1 MVLGTEPRPQSAH
14 YGSVTA
20 GALLFDLVAA
30 SGDAGARLDAYL
42 AERAR
47 PLLGGGAAS
56 SANVFAL
63 REQQVPASRLAQG
76 VPLGI
81 PEALQQSLWHLLDRG
96 ATGTAVP
103 DRPRPAAVY
112 GAAYQLAGGGDPGG
126 IAALGGPPALERLD
140 VISSGAYSKL
150 ADYGRPDP
158 ASDDAFRSAMIVFT
172 HPTDLGYVRAFDDWY
187 THNHMIDVA
196 KSPPYRSATRYI
208 LERRLAGTPLPYLC
222 IYEIEAPYGERTHPG
237 MMQQVGVDPWP
248 QRLPMPVTDG
258 GQGVLAIDFW
268 GYFDRAWRGP

>member
-1 MVLGTEPRPQSAH
+1 MVLDAEARPQSAH
-14 YGSVTA
+14 YGSATA
-20 GALLFDLVAA
+20 GALLFELVAA
-30 SGDAGARLDAYL
+30 VDAGAGLDAYL
-42 AERAR
+42 AGRAR
-47 PLLGGGAAS
+47 PLLGGGAARA
-56 SANVFAL
+56 ANVFAL

-76 VPLGI
+76 LPLGI
-81 PEALQQSLWHLLDRG
+81 PEELQRSLWHMLDRG
-96 ATGTAVP
+96 PAGTAAP

-112 GAAYQLAGGGDPGG
+112 GAAYQLACGGDPGAL
-126 IAALGGPPALERLD
+126 AALGGPPPLEGLD
-140 VISSGAYSKL
+140 VISSGAYSKT

-158 ASDDAFRSAMIVFT
+158 AGGDAFRSAMIVFT

-187 THNHMIDVA
+187 AHNHMIDVA
-196 KSPPYRSATRYI
+196 KSPPYRSATRYV

-222 IYEIEAPYGERTHPG
+222 IYEIEAPYGDRTHSG

-268 GYFDRAWRGP
+268 GYFERAWRGP